1 MEIRFTKEQ
10 LLNFSQGYQDQQTET
25 DRQREKIARRLMLKS
40 RKRGYLRRKDLMEVA
55 AWKSPRI
62 KGILEKDKQFIKEFT
77 QLAFGTKDERV
88 RIAALKAVRGIDW
101 PMASVVL
108 HLCFPKRYPVL
119 DVNAMMAV
127 GGDQKYTFDKWQEYC
142 ALCRAKAAEFEISL
156 GVLDQALWFSGK
168 TQSAR

>member
-1 MEIRFTKEQ
+1 MEITLTREQ
-10 LLNFSQGYQDQQTET
+10 VLKFAKVWQDQQDDI
-25 DRQREKIARRLMLKS
+25 DRQREKTARKFTS
-40 RKRGYLRRKDLMEVA
+40 KARKRGYLRRKDLMEVA

-62 KGILEKDKQFIKEFT
+62 KGLLEKDDLFIKEFT
-77 QLAFGTKDERV
+77 GLAFDTKDERV
-88 RIAALKAVRGIDW
+88 RMEALKVIRGIDW

-142 ALCRAKAAEFEISL
+142 SICRKKADEFDVSL
-156 GVLDQALWFSGK
+156 NVLDQALWISGK
-168 TQSAR
+168 AQSAS